1 MSLSALN
8 RIDHV
13 LEYITFD
20 IKETKTKEEILEEII
35 CRKNQQFL
43 LQGSLLRSVKVKPLP
58 GFKTQLT
65 QVQLGHKLDEY
76 SNPYMRGS
84 RLYENCGM
92 WRMAEDSNED
102 GYPFYHEIV
111 FNEMLEHSRKEMVWM
126 LWVSPSYDGYIT
138 NSGLQL
144 RDSMI
149 NEASKL
155 TFGYIREIQLN
166 MDKTVIPRHI
176 KQLVFFYNPPEY
188 SKSLLPPKN
197 NK

>member
-1 MSLSALN
+1 MYWNILLLISKKQKQKKKYWKKLS
-8 RIDHV
+8 V
-13 LEYITFD
+13 E
-20 IKETKTKEEILEEII
+20 
-35 CRKNQQFL
+35 KNQQFL
-43 LQGSLLRSVKVKPLP
+43 LQGSLLRSVKVKLLP
-58 GFKTQLT
+58 NFKT